1 MELLEKTRPEN
12 LKRKKVRG
20 GGQSVMVR
28 RQWSKGGKGE
38 KEKNAGTRRKGEEP
52 LAGRLL
58 GNLQCDSVMF

>member
-1 MELLEKTRPEN
+1 M
-12 LKRKKVRG
+12 G

-38 KEKNAGTRRKGEEP
+38 KEKNAVARRKGEEP

>member
-1 MELLEKTRPEN
+1 MELLEETRPEN
-12 LKRKKVRG
+12 LKRNKVG

-38 KEKNAGTRRKGEEP
+38 KEKNAVTRRKGEEP